1 MIGLNVYLTGTIT
14 TVKNVRSKMDVIV
27 LFSGCGGFSESFKQ
41 AGFNIVYAN
50 DVWQTALQSHA
61 LNHPHAKHVLA
72 DIRTLDDFP
81 EADIVI
87 GSPPCQKF
95 SRAGRPDHAK
105 GLELVREFER
115 VVKSV
120 KPKYWIWENVIQV
133 SQYYKNSSILDAYDF
148 GLPQHRKRCF
158 VSNFSFIWR
167 NTLQGIET
175 PKIIYDGSLSETVGR
190 SKSGW
195 KHLTRSGTVCTKR
208 PRYAETNELVPIET
222 IKTFMG
228 FPQKYQLVGG
238 VSVQQKQ
245 LGNAVCPPVSM
256 N

>member
-1 MIGLNVYLTGTIT
+1 MRVH
-14 TVKNVRSKMDVIV
+14 KN
-27 LFSGCGGFSESFKQ
+27 GCLPIYWREESR
-41 AGFNIVYAN
+41 
-50 DVWQTALQSHA
+50 
-61 LNHPHAKHVLA
+61 

-95 SRAGRPDHAK
+95 SRAGRPDHIK
-105 GLELVREFER
+105 GMELIKEFER

-133 SQYYKNSSILDAYDF
+133 SQYYKNSFILDAYDF

-158 VSNFSFIWR
+158 VSNFSFIR
-167 NTLQGIET
+167 MNTLPGLKT

-195 KHLTRSGTVCTKR
+195 KHSTCSGTICTKR
-208 PRYAETNELVPIET
+208 PRYADSNEFLT
-222 IKTFMG
+222 IDEIKNFMG
-228 FPQKYQLVGG
+228 FPSNYQLAGG
-238 VSVQQKQ
+238 VTAQQKQ
-245 LGNAVCPPVSM
+245 LGNAVCPPVAKVIAEALRA
-256 N
+256 